1 VKGTEMQ
8 RKKIINHPDFEFYWP
23 EKVSSIGFLIATV
36 IVALIIIATM
46 LIAKIGA

>member
-1 VKGTEMQ
+1 MQ

-23 EKVSSIGFLIATV
+23 EKVSIVGFIAAAI

-46 LIAKIGA
+46 LIAQIGA